1 MCNDCGEA
9 VDIDSR
15 FRQRTLRDRLIFGL
29 EDQWKWYINFLP
41 GGGRIFGL
49 MYEGTSLIPIL
60 LTKDKFM
67 LKNNSKAPSLEVG
80 GDI

>member
-41 GGGRIFGL
+41 GGG
-49 MYEGTSLIPIL
+49 
-60 LTKDKFM
+60 
-67 LKNNSKAPSLEVG
+67 VG
-80 GDI
+80 FLSSCMKVPYLFLFF